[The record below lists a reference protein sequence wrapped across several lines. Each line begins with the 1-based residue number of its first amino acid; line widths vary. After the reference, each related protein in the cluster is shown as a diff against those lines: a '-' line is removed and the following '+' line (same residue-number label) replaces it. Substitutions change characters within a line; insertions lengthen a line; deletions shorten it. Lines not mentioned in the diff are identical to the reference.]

1 VAVVALLV
9 FGVSLG
15 IRLTGLELYA
25 TTDEGYWMQ
34 RSVRFGAALARGDLA
49 STYRAGHP
57 GVSVMWTGLL
67 GIGTERLAPF
77 LPGRYTRY
85 DVLERD
91 RGYLPAFGAARQ
103 AVAVVTS
110 GLVTLAVLLAWRL
123 LGLGPGL
130 FGGAILVFDP
140 YVIGM
145 TRLLH
150 VDALLAPLMTVS
162 ALAGLIFWLRSRRW
176 PYLLLSAVTGGLA
189 LLTKAP
195 AGFLPIW
202 FGLVW
207 LAELWRG
214 GTRPRARSPL
224 PLMAWGVVAAAV
236 YVALFPAL
244 WVDPVGRLVS
254 LARFVVLVGLQ
265 PHDGNFFLG
274 SPVLE
279 DPGPLYYLVAVPLRL
294 SPLVAL
300 GMGLLVLRP
309 PADEHGRAVRWLVL
323 YVALFVAL
331 MTLASKKFDRYML
344 PAQMMLDLL
353 AGVGTWR
360 LAQLIMRKSPT
371 PGPSAAR
378 REHRLRCRAQHDSRG
393 PQGRRP
399 LRGRGEEGYAQGDR
413 AVVGELGGIRE
424 QIEER
429 LAELGL
435 IGVHAAN
442 VVGALDH
449 QRVAVL
455 LNERLDDGL
464 YVLHHLPDIERL
476 QEEVHSAGLDLGEV
490 EDVVDQPE
498 QVLAGRVDPLEV
510 RQGRLVA
517 SVLGLF
523 LEHLRVADDRVERRP
538 QFMAHVRQE
547 GGFVLA
553 SNFELTVRLLKL
565 LEQPGVLDR
574 DRSLICKRLQERNLL
589 VAERVD
595 LVSEHG
601 KHADGEVVGDQR
613 HRHHRPK
620 PVDGLEWTCIR
631 KVGLDSF
638 DHIVHVNRAPLQE
651 RPTWRDARRERQ
663 TGKLAE
669 RIGVPLLVQRA
680 LPSL

>member
-1 VAVVALLV
+1 MAVVALLV
-9 FGVSLG
+9 FGISLG

-34 RSVRFGAALARGDLA
+34 RSVRFGAALARGDLT

-91 RGYLPAFGAARQ
+91 PGYLPAFGAARQ

-123 LGLGPGL
+123 LGPGPGL

-236 YVALFPAL
+236 YVALFPAV

-279 DPGPLYYLVAVPLRL
+279 DPGPLYYLVAMPLRL

-300 GMGLLVLRP
+300 GIGLLVLRA
-309 PADEHGRAVRWLVL
+309 PADEHGRAVGWLVL

-344 PAQMMLDLL
+344 PAQMLLDLL
-353 AGVGTWR
+353 AGVGLWR

-371 PGPSAAR
+371 PGPS
-378 REHRLRCRAQHDSRG
+378 
-393 PQGRRP
+393 P
-399 LRGRGEEGYAQGDR
+399 LRGRGETGSLLPRTR
-413 AVVGELGGIRE
+413 AR
-424 QIEER
+424 
-429 LAELGL
+429 
-435 IGVHAAN
+435 
-442 VVGALDH
+442 
-449 QRVAVL
+449 QR
-455 LNERLDDGL
+455 
-464 YVLHHLPDIERL
+464 
-476 QEEVHSAGLDLGEV
+476 
-490 EDVVDQPE
+490 
-498 QVLAGRVDPLEV
+498 
-510 RQGRLVA
+510 
-517 SVLGLF
+517 GLF
-523 LEHLRVADDRVERRP
+523 LL
-538 QFMAHVRQE
+538 
-547 GGFVLA
+547 VLA
-553 SNFELTVRLLKL
+553 VQIGLLARVWPYPIAYYNPL
-565 LEQPGVLDR
+565 AGGAERARDLIMVGWGEGLEQAAGYLNGLPDAESLVVVTSYHHVVRPWFVGTTVPIAPYVRGGAEGLPTPDYIVLYVNAR
-574 DRSLICKRLQERNLL
+574 QRRQISPEVEQAEATGPPVS
-589 VAERVD
+589 VAEINGLPYAWVYRVP
-595 LVSEHG
+595 SAG
-601 KHADGEVVGDQR
+601 PRPVGPLPTYDD
-613 HRHHRPK
+613 P
-620 PVDGLEWTCIR
+620 D
-631 KVGLDSF
+631 
-638 DHIVHVNRAPLQE
+638 APE
-651 RPTWRDARRERQ
+651 N
-663 TGKLAE
+663 
-669 RIGVPLLVQRA
+669 
-680 LPSL
+680 